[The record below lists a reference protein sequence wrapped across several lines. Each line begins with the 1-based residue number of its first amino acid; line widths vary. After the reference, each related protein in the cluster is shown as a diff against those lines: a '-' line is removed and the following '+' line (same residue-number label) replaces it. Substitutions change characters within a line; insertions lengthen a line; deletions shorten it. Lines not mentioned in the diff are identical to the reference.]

1 MLPGPRASGGPARF
15 GDGGASG
22 PAGRSDGPPG
32 RNDVGRS
39 AGPPLLA
46 GLLASPRRPNRS
58 VRAAAAAAASVASLV
73 LSADRHWIFSENVP
87 SSCVP
92 TCTVA
97 SLDMYA
103 APLRAAAK
111 DR

>member
-32 RNDVGRS
+32 RNDVGRNDG
-39 AGPPLLA
+39 AGPLLVA
-46 GLLASPRRPNRS
+46 GLLASPRRSNRS
-58 VRAAAAAAASVASLV
+58 ARAAAAAEASVASLV
-73 LSADRHWIFSENVP
+73 LPAGRHWIFSENVP

-103 APLRAAAK
+103 APLRAAA
-111 DR
+111 R